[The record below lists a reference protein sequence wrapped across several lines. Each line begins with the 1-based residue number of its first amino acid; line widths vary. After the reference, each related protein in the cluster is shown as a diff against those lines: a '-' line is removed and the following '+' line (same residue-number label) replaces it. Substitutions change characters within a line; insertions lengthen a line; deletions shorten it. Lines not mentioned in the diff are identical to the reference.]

1 MSMSQST
8 DMAPDGPANV
18 IETEYS
24 LGQDNVQPKLGPF
37 NLDVH
42 NPVFLISE
50 LSILLLGFALV
61 KGLLSEPRTRTE

>member
-1 MSMSQST
+1 MSQST

-42 NPVFLISE
+42 NPVFMISG
-50 LSILLLGFALV
+50 LSILLLGCFALV
-61 KGLLSEPRTRTE
+61 KGLMSEPRTRTE